1 MAVDSKQPA
10 TTVKLRRVVNKNA
23 ARAGTWPAMIYFGG
37 PIHYRLFTMVTSAK
51 HKHRDSLQTEV
62 DAAFLYHRVAD
73 TEDDPAI
80 AALFRDLA
88 AIEQEHAD
96 HMLEH
101 LRGQGVTIQLPG
113 PSWRAR
119 LLNRL
124 GKLLGYEYVIGV
136 LMDTEKS
143 IAVAQT
149 KHKQA
154 QNVPLS
160 GSETNHVRLLQELI
174 NNKSRVAGEKLS
186 KIEGRHRSI
195 GGNALRAAV
204 LGANDGLVS
213 NMSLVMGVAGATNG
227 GSGVLLAGLAGLL
240 AGALSMALGEWISVK
255 SSQELYERQ
264 MELEMAEIETNPE
277 GETRE
282 LALIYMAKGIPSE
295 QANQMARG
303 IMADKEHA
311 HEILVKEELGINAEE
326 LQGSAW
332 EAALASFFLFGVG
345 AILPVLP
352 FFFGGGFKAIAIS
365 IGVSTVGLFVIG
377 AAITLFTG
385 RNVWYSGFRQVLF
398 GLAAAAVT
406 FGIGKLIGV
415 EVAG

>member
-1 MAVDSKQPA
+1 MA
-10 TTVKLRRVVNKNA
+10 
-23 ARAGTWPAMIYFGG
+23 
-37 PIHYRLFTMVTSAK
+37 
-51 HKHRDSLQTEV
+51 
-62 DAAFLYHRVAD
+62 DA
-73 TEDDPAI
+73 EDDPAI
-80 AALFRDLA
+80 ATLFSDLA
-88 AIEQEHAD
+88 GIEQEHAD

-101 LRGQGVTIQLPG
+101 LHRQGISIELPG

-119 LLNRL
+119 FLNRV
-124 GKLLGYEYVIGV
+124 GKILGYEYVIGV
-136 LMDTEKS
+136 LMDLEKS

-154 QNVPLS
+154 QQVPLS
-160 GSETNHVRLLQELI
+160 GSETNHVRLLQTLI

-213 NMSLVMGVAGATNG
+213 NMSLVMGIAGATDG

-264 MELEMAEIETNPE
+264 MDLEMAEIEANPE
-277 GETRE
+277 GETKE
-282 LALIYMAKGIPSE
+282 LALIYMAKGIPE
-295 QANQMARG
+295 DQAHQMAVD
-303 IMADKEHA
+303 IMSDKEHA
-311 HEILVKEELGINAEE
+311 HEILVKEELGINSEE
-326 LQGSAW
+326 LEGSAW
-332 EAALASFFLFGVG
+332 EAALASFFLFAIG
-345 AILPVLP
+345 AVLPVLP
-352 FFFGGGFKAIAIS
+352 FFWGGGMQAILIS
-365 IGVSTVGLFVIG
+365 IGVSTVGLFLIG

-406 FGIGKLIGV
+406 FGVGKVIGV
-415 EVAG
+415 SIAG